1 MKDVWA
7 NFVYN
12 SPPKPGDAFYNLMW
26 ELHFRSKT
34 LGVMQGY
41 VIQDPWVGAI
51 EKRLDNEESDEE
63 EDEEEEGGDDVE

>member
-1 MKDVWA
+1 M
-7 NFVYN
+7 
-12 SPPKPGDAFYNLMW
+12 
-26 ELHFRSKT
+26 HFRSKT

-41 VIQDPWVGAI
+41 VIQDPWGAI